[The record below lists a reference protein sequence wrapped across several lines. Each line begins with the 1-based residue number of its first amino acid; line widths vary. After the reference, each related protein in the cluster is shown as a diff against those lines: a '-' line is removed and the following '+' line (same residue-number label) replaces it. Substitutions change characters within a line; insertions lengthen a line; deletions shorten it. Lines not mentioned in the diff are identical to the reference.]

1 MPSSCHESL
10 NLFKSSSE
18 GNNSLISECLKSFP
32 CSEDQYAF
40 HINCGGG
47 KIKIGAT
54 EYEADDDVGQAAK
67 FVPRNKIWGFSS
79 TGNVWKRAETH
90 YTAEN
95 MSALTMNDSKLYTRA
110 RLSPL
115 SLTYYGRCLAVGNY
129 TVTLHFAEIVFR
141 NNKSYFSLGRRIF
154 DVYIQEIRV
163 LKDFNIANEA
173 KGVDRE
179 VVIPIKNVSVVNK
192 TLTIRF
198 HWAGKGTMATPFR
211 GAYGPLVSAI
221 SVKCDCQPPSSGG
234 KKKIFTVVGAVSLI
248 SCVFV
253 ILCIA
258 WWKICFRGRISR
270 EQGEVSNFYLGQ
282 KVIFYM
288 S

>member
-1 MPSSCHESL
+1 MHFLADSA
-10 NLFKSSSE
+10 FY
-18 GNNSLISECLKSFP
+18 LILICT
-32 CSEDQYAF
+32 DQYAF

-47 KIKIGAT
+47 KIKIGET

-154 DVYIQEIRV
+154 DVYIQ
-163 LKDFNIANEA
+163 
-173 KGVDRE
+173 
-179 VVIPIKNVSVVNK
+179 
-192 TLTIRF
+192 
-198 HWAGKGTMATPFR
+198 
-211 GAYGPLVSAI
+211 
-221 SVKCDCQPPSSGG
+221 
-234 KKKIFTVVGAVSLI
+234 
-248 SCVFV
+248 VF
-253 ILCIA
+253 LA
-258 WWKICFRGRISR
+258 LSR
-270 EQGEVSNFYLGQ
+270 
-282 KVIFYM
+282 
-288 S
+288 